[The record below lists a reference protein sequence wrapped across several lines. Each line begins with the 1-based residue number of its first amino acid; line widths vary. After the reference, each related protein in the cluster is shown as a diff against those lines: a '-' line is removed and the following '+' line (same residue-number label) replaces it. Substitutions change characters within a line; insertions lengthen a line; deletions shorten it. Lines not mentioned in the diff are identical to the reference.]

1 MHEGPPWN
9 MFIVLYLFLAGLSAG
24 GFATSAV
31 AYLLNP
37 TLYRRVIRWGA
48 YLAPFP
54 IAIGPA
60 LLVFDLGRPF
70 SFYWLFLTLNLSS
83 PLSFGAWLLALFM
96 ILTFVFAYLW
106 LPESWQIV
114 KIGNRQKVLRF
125 LAIAGLPLAVGVA
138 SYTGLLLAASTRPLW
153 NTPLLA
159 ELFLVSGMSAGV
171 ASLLLYSAVARSDEA
186 RPEEKGLLLRLDLIL
201 VVAEIFIIAGMIIHS
216 RLGSLSGRLAA
227 DVILSGE
234 YSLWFWLGVVG
245 FGLLVPLA
253 IEVYEL
259 VRHRRHAHGPAYRWS
274 YGSAPELALGSAPEL
289 SHGSSGG
296 SFQGSRNG
304 RAHASLNTLLTFAS
318 GALVLIG
325 GLLLRYVVV
334 YAGQVTGWVQ

>member
-1 MHEGPPWN
+1 

-24 GFATSAV
+24 GFATSAL

-83 PLSFGAWLLALFM
+83 PLTFGAWLLALFV
-96 ILTFVFAYLW
+96 IVTFVFAYLW
-106 LPESWQIV
+106 LPESWQVV
-114 KIGNRQKVLRF
+114 KIANRQRALRF
-125 LAIAGLPLAVGVA
+125 LAVVGLPLAVGVA

-171 ASLLLYSAVARSDEA
+171 ASLLIYSAVARRDEA
-186 RPEEKGLLLRLDLIL
+186 RPEEKGLLLKLDLML
-201 VVAEIFIIAGMIIHS
+201 VVAEILIITGMVIHS
-216 RLGSLSGRLAA
+216 RLGTLSERLAA
-227 DVILSGE
+227 DVILSGG

-245 FGLLVPLA
+245 FGLLAPLA
-253 IEVYEL
+253 IAVYEL
-259 VRHRRHAHGPAYRWS
+259 VGHRS
-274 YGSAPELALGSAPEL
+274 
-289 SHGSSGG
+289 
-296 SFQGSRNG
+296 Q
-304 RAHASLNTLLTFAS
+304 AHAPAALLTFAS
-318 GALVLIG
+318 GTMVLIG